1 MGAAGMSN
9 WLPPFTCIV
18 WRDEFTITEPEGD
31 DDE

>member
-1 MGAAGMSN
+1 MSN

-31 DDE
+31 DDERHRV